1 MDITK
6 FVEREPVLKEVAEKK
21 ETVWINKK
29 KKAGEEVWKNFPF
42 DENDIKDAEDRLKRF
57 APLLMEYFDDTKAT
71 NGIIESPLKKI
82 PNMEKVLKE
91 KTSLE
96 GNLYLKMDSH
106 LAVAGSIKARG
117 GIYEVLYHA

>member
-57 APLLMEYFDDTKAT
+57 APLLMEYFDDTKST
-71 NGIIESPLKKI
+71 SGIIESPLKKI

-96 GNLYLKMDSH
+96 GN
-106 LAVAGSIKARG
+106 
-117 GIYEVLYHA
+117 

>member
-1 MDITK
+1 
-6 FVEREPVLKEVAEKK
+6 
-21 ETVWINKK
+21 
-29 KKAGEEVWKNFPF
+29 
-42 DENDIKDAEDRLKRF
+42 
-57 APLLMEYFDDTKAT
+57 MEYFDDTKAT

-117 GIYEVLYHA
+117 GIYEVLYHAEKLAMEAGMLKEYDDYRILASDKFRNFSQNILFKLDLLEI